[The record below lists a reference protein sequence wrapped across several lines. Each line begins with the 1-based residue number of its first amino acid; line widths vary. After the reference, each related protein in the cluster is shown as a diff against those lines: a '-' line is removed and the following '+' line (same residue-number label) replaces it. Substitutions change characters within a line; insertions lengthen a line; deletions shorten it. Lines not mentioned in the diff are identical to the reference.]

1 MDKRDEQT
9 WVTLELTRT
18 GEKKAQD
25 GSLAQH
31 LLKDLGAQEDF
42 PIFIPYV
49 IGGNHGKSL
58 SILMEGYA
66 FVGSGLPETRYFRL
80 EGGPIVQQVLSAKG
94 PHGMR
99 VLHTIPGDRIET
111 MRKQLRLLANAD
123 VEIGMAVRVLAGF
136 YTGLEGTVVD
146 VFPETVAVQFPLRSL
161 NVIHLVKKEHL
172 SSDLTEVCPK
182 DPLPDFGPSKFDSFD
197 DLLERNSFR
206 D

>member
-9 WVTLELTRT
+9 WVTLELTRA

-25 GSLAQH
+25 GSLGPQ
-31 LLKDLGAQEDF
+31 LLRDLGAPEDF

-49 IGGNHGKSL
+49 VGGNHGKSL

-80 EGGPIVQQVLSAKG
+80 EGGALVQQVLSSRG

-99 VLHTIPGDRIET
+99 VLHTIPDARIDD
-111 MRKQLRLLANAD
+111 MKSQLRLLANSD
-123 VEIGMAVRVLAGF
+123 VEIGMPVRILAGF

-146 VFPETVAVQFPLRSL
+146 VYPHAVAVQFPLRSL
-161 NVIHLVKKEHL
+161 TIITLVKKEHI
-172 SSDLTEVCPK
+172 SCDLPEPITRE
-182 DPLPDFGPSKFDSFD
+182 PLPEFEPSKFDSFEE
-197 DLLERNSFR
+197 LLERAYP
-206 D
+206 